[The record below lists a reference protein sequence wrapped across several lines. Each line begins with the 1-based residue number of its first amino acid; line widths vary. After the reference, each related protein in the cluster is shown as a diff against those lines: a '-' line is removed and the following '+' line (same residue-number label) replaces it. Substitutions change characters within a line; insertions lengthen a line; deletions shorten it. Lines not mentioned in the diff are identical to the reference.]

1 MIDRAPFATSLLAAL
16 ASLIVAP
23 TPAPTFA
30 STLAPPAPANHPSPA
45 AAHDID
51 LRPLLNRLGL
61 TPREQGARG
70 TCSVFAVTQAIEYAA
85 ATRSHKG
92 ERLSV
97 EFLNWASNKATASA
111 ADGGFFSEIWAGFE
125 KYGICTEKDAPYR
138 AAFDPAFT
146 PAEIAQQSARSLR
159 DSGLLLH
166 WIKPWDV
173 TTGLTPSHIEAI
185 KATLRRNWPVC
196 AGMRWPI
203 KDAFSDDLLN
213 TPSPQYVRDGHSVLI
228 VAYHDDPSL
237 PGGGAFTFRNTN
249 NAGSDGRM
257 TYDYASRYVNDA
269 AWIESLPELRT
280 DLIGPPAAP
289 ILGRNRRVS
298 SNMQP
303 GWHTE
308 NLDMTWL
315 NPGESIEMPLL
326 EGPGVL
332 THLWFTSHAGWT
344 HELDALRLRIYW
356 DARTDPG
363 IDVPLGDFFAVGQ
376 GTPAV
381 VESVPI
387 QVSPTGGLTSFWR
400 MPFAKSAKIVVT
412 NEHTGRGTGLYW
424 QADWTQVKEI
434 PEGTPYFHATYRH
447 EYPAA
452 AGKDFT
458 IAQLTGRGLYVG
470 SVLSVTSVQEG
481 WFGEGDDFFY
491 IDGEET
497 PSLQGTGTEDYFNDA
512 WGFRPRTSQWF
523 GSPRWD
529 GDAAGDSGVCYRW
542 HWGDAVNFHKSL
554 KVAIEHKGNLADD
567 TAGFFIER
575 PDFYSSVAMWYQL
588 GEPAPTPAMVP
599 WPQRRVPW
607 VHHHALKAMNAI
619 KTFDGVPLKVIAN
632 GLFGARP
639 TLLWPT
645 TTVGATLSM
654 PIEIAADGRYAV
666 RVAASRGAEYGVF
679 DAELDGKKVATIDLR
694 PSPATPS
701 GEADVL
707 LGTFVLTKGTHTIAF
722 RVAEAVGGA
731 SASGSGGGAV
741 GGGKALALELIRTLK
756 LPPEVVREVKTH
768 HEAHFVRLGIGRALY
783 AHRLAYGTLPFT
795 LKELVDKGLMTDR
808 YLSDENNRPLLF
820 RREGDLFVVEST
832 EGEKWVKRWTGLD
845 PRR

>member
-1 MIDRAPFATSLLAAL
+1 
-16 ASLIVAP
+16 
-23 TPAPTFA
+23 
-30 STLAPPAPANHPSPA
+30 
-45 AAHDID
+45 
-51 LRPLLNRLGL
+51 
-61 TPREQGARG
+61 
-70 TCSVFAVTQAIEYAA
+70 
-85 ATRSHKG
+85 
-92 ERLSV
+92 
-97 EFLNWASNKATASA
+97 
-111 ADGGFFSEIWAGFE
+111 
-125 KYGICTEKDAPYR
+125 
-138 AAFDPAFT
+138 
-146 PAEIAQQSARSLR
+146 
-159 DSGLLLH
+159 LH